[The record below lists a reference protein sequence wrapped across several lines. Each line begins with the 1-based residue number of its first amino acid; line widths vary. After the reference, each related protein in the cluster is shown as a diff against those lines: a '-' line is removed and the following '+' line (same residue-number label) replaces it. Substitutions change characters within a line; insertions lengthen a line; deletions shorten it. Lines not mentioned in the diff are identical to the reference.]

1 MKIKL
6 IVIGKTSSR
15 FLNDGEKEYEKRLKH
30 YSSFEQLV
38 ISNIKNGNKFS
49 TNDLKNKEGDL
60 ILTKLEKKDLVILLD
75 EKGKVYSSK
84 EFAEFIHNKTI
95 NSVKK
100 LVFVVGGAFGFSDE
114 VYQRASNKISL
125 SKMTFSHLMVRLIF
139 KEQLYR
145 ACTILKGEKYHHE

>member
-6 IVIGKTSSR
+6 IVVGKTSTR

-30 YSSFEQLV
+30 YSCFEQLV
-38 ISNIKNGNKFS
+38 INNIKNGNKFS

-60 ILTKLEKKDLVILLD
+60 ILAKLDKNDLVILLD

-84 EFAEFIHNKTI
+84 EFAEFIQNKTI

-100 LVFVVGGAFGFSDE
+100 LVFVVGGAFGFSDK
-114 VYQRASNKISL
+114 VYQRANYKISL
-125 SKMTFSHLMVRLIF
+125 SKMTFSHLMIRLIF

-145 ACTILKGEKYHHE
+145 AYTILKGERYHHE

>member
-6 IVIGKTSSR
+6 IVVGKTSIQ

-75 EKGKVYSSK
+75 EKGKVYSSN
-84 EFAEFIHNKTI
+84 EFAEFIQNKTI
-95 NSVKK
+95 NSVKQ
-100 LVFVVGGAFGFSDE
+100 LVFVVGGAFGFSDK
-114 VYQRASNKISL
+114 VYQRANYKISL

-145 ACTILKGEKYHHE
+145 AYTILKGEKYHHE

>member
-6 IVIGKTSSR
+6 IVVGKTSTR

-30 YSSFEQLV
+30 YISFEQLV

-60 ILTKLEKKDLVILLD
+60 ILSKLDKKDLVILLD

-84 EFAEFIHNKTI
+84 EFAEFINNMTI

>member
-6 IVIGKTSSR
+6 IVVGKTSSR

-30 YSSFEQLV
+30 YSCFEQLV
-38 ISNIKNGNKFS
+38 INNIKNGNKFS

-60 ILTKLEKKDLVILLD
+60 ILSKLDKKDLVILLD
-75 EKGKVYSSK
+75 EKGKVYSSN
-84 EFAEFIHNKTI
+84 EFAEFIQNKTI

-114 VYQRASNKISL
+114 VYKRANYKISL
-125 SKMTFSHLMVRLIF
+125 SKMTFSHQMIRIF
-139 KEQLYR
+139 VLEQFYR
-145 ACTILKGEKYHHE
+145 SLKIISNEPYHNE

>member
-6 IVIGKTSSR
+6 IVIGKTSSQ
-15 FLNDGEKEYEKRLKH
+15 FLSDGEKEYEKRLKH
-30 YSSFEQLV
+30 YSNFEQLV

-60 ILTKLEKKDLVILLD
+60 ILAKLDKNDLVILLD

-84 EFAEFIHNKTI
+84 EFAEFIKNKTI

-114 VYQRASNKISL
+114 VYQRANYKISL
-125 SKMTFSHLMVRLIF
+125 SKMTFSHLMIRLIF

-145 ACTILKGEKYHHE
+145 AYTILKGEKYHHE

>member
-6 IVIGKTSSR
+6 IVVGKTSTR

-30 YSSFEQLV
+30 YISFEQLV

-60 ILTKLEKKDLVILLD
+60 ILSKLDKKDLVILLD

>member
-6 IVIGKTSSR
+6 IVVGKTSSR

-30 YSSFEQLV
+30 YISFEQLV

-60 ILTKLEKKDLVILLD
+60 ILTKLDKKDLVILLD

-84 EFAEFIHNKTI
+84 EFAEFINNMTI

-100 LVFVVGGAFGFSDE
+100 LVFVVGGAFGFSDK
-114 VYQRASNKISL
+114 VYKRANYKISL
-125 SKMTFSHLMVRLIF
+125 SKMTFSHQMIRLIF

-145 ACTILKGEKYHHE
+145 AYTILKGEKYHHE